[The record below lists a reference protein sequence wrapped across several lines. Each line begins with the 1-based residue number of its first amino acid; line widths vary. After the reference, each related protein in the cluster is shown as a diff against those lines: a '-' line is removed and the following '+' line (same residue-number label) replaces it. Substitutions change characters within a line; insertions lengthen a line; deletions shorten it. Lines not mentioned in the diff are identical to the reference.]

1 MNTDKSQ
8 LNEDAVWLLEQYGDK
23 YMSTLLQSES
33 LLDAAKA
40 LVKDLEDIGFKDDHA
55 HVQGSDCVDVI
66 CQRLDA
72 LRNGIA
78 VEEEA
83 DVKPAKSKRRVL
95 TVTESAYD
103 TIIETLEMDSQA
115 TNFDPNLRKQI
126 RRALNSIREVAP
138 KVRIDV
144 RGGCADVSV
153 APPYVEVRIV
163 DHDNH

>member
-1 MNTDKSQ
+1 MT
-8 LNEDAVWLLEQYGDK
+8 LTNEDAVWLLEQYGEK
-23 YMSTLLQSES
+23 YMSMGTPS
-33 LLDAAKA
+33 LLDAAQA
-40 LVKDLEDIGFKDDHA
+40 LVADLEEIGFRDEHA
-55 HVQGSDCVDVI
+55 HVRGADCVDVI

-72 LRNGIA
+72 LRRGIA
-78 VEEEA
+78 AEEEA
-83 DVKPAKSKRRVL
+83 VVKPAKSKRRVL

-103 TIIETLEMDSQA
+103 TILETLELDSRA
-115 TNFDPNLRKQI
+115 TNFDPKLRKQI
-126 RRALNSIREVAP
+126 RRALDSIQEVAP